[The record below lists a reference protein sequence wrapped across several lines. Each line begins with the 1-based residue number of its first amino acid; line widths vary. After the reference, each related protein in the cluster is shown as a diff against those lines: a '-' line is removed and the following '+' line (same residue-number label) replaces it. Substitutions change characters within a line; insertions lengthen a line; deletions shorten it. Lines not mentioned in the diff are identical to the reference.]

1 MTMVN
6 SSIVSSTS
14 PSGVGAGAGAAAS
27 ALETV
32 DAAALSSASL
42 SSVLGPAVAVTLLLN
57 DYAKYSLTE
66 RVSYHFH
73 LTETLGSTT
82 RTSSVANSSSTTV
95 SVPSNNNNPYYSSSI
110 ANPTTTATAT
120 AATATSSSLSAPPV
134 CGIARILECV
144 PTNHRF
150 TRKQRI
156 ALQNNMAQA
165 NAQAAQVVAASRQQ
179 LGRSG
184 RDGRLITTCHEPH
197 TLPLR
202 LNPSSRVFFAY
213 QTTRIAFCLDASPT
227 LTCTFGFGVDADDYA
242 ASVGGNSGGGGGGGD
257 CCCPLD
263 RLADMTRTF
272 FTALVESIPLQQ
284 QKSSWQPVIS
294 VSVLAV
300 YPRSATLSLQ
310 APSSAAENNNNAT
323 KGTLSSAKAAEENEP
338 PPASLLVRDYF
349 IHDKAS
355 AEQLCQKIER
365 WALGEVESEIARR
378 LSHHHHSSSSNG
390 SHAVDP
396 WNMPLYSSSS
406 LQDLMNAG
414 DAALSTMSS
423 AARPVLV
430 VATDGRSVS
439 CGAII
444 DIIHNSGDAD
454 RVDVPLVVLDL
465 SSPTSH
471 EPVWTNNNNNNIS
484 SPSPGIQAAPATM
497 LADHK
502 FSLLNYDPGGAMF
515 PLYLSDDTESLY
527 GICKATGGC
536 FFDGALLH
544 EAARTRAGQVERPDS
559 ALAIDHFF
567 AFRRHAMR
575 PNAVQWYA
583 LYSLSPLTPTFYS
596 SWGKLAP
603 PNYLRRRLAARAAT
617 TTTDAK
623 APQAE
628 SFMGS
633 PGASATSLPPTTGGG
648 GTGGGAGIG
657 ASEYRRG
664 HGPSVYFS
672 SSVGGNRSGPSGGDV
687 TKKSHVRRVFSTYII
702 NPIRILS
709 LLLTRVKEGY
719 RAKQYGQSTNDL
731 DKVFIMF
738 SLSLELGTVLH
749 YEISFKALASQ
760 NHHNHVGFA
769 HIKIELS
776 GEAGFIQMVKNDF
789 LHQQHSQFLPSRPLT
804 MAQQVSQRLCKILR
818 WIRKEDMLQ
827 SYLSPSRWSDQLSSP
842 ETPFIRRLGT
852 LTTQQTR
859 RHFRFDQFDCV
870 CEGHMLPGYAQD
882 TADFLEAFRDLDG
895 EDKLINAIAKWSTRA
910 ILLPDA
916 QQQEIKVW
924 KRFVRKIQTCA
935 SGLACYCLIEVTQ
948 SRVAGR
954 LFTVSVETFGGAST
968 NDRLAALASLKEALA
983 GLSDVTV
990 LDKQLD
996 RYLVAIPGNL
1006 DLKQRF
1012 LECQHDH
1019 ASWDLVNDPQLLPLL
1034 IRRRTEIGGYLLLE
1048 SRDDYALLARLEPR
1062 NCPNDEFDD
1071 PGDLVQYQ
1079 ITIFPDRAVV
1089 DLHMESEGGAFRSK
1103 MTGRRRFSPNFQSMI
1118 ERLKIRDQECG
1129 RALRSR
1135 TNLLRV
1141 FGTGTQEEQPL
1152 FESHAS
1158 SMSRLLQYAS
1168 PTYLRLRF
1176 FHTEGSGSANE
1187 CLHSLTRDLLLSAQL
1202 GPKVAPLSIDG
1213 KSNTLDEVGP
1223 GDWFL
1228 LEYDNHTMG
1237 LGHLS
1242 LATQCEVAEQ
1252 ERVYRILTLYT
1263 MSVSDVSELQLRFL
1277 LTS

>member
-1 MTMVN
+1 MTMMAN
-6 SSIVSSTS
+6 SSSAVVVGS
-14 PSGVGAGAGAAAS
+14 P
-27 ALETV
+27 E
-32 DAAALSSASL
+32 DAAAAAFLSSASL
-42 SSVLGPAVAVTLLLN
+42 SSVLGPAVAVTLLLQ
-57 DYAKYSLTE
+57 DYARYSLTE

-73 LTETLGSTT
+73 LTETLGSGSAAAQTH
-82 RTSSVANSSSTTV
+82 SNSITASAKSITTTV
-95 SVPSNNNNPYYSSSI
+95 SSGNNTSSSPI
-110 ANPTTTATAT
+110 SKPVT
-120 AATATSSSLSAPPV
+120 AATTTTPSLSAPPPV
-134 CGIARILECV
+134 CGISRILECV

-150 TRKQRI
+150 TRKQRV
-156 ALQNNMAQA
+156 ALQNSMAQA
-165 NAQAAQVVAASRQQ
+165 NAQAAAQAAAAAHQRN
-179 LGRSG
+179 SG
-184 RDGRLITTCHEPH
+184 LVSSTPYCHEPH

-227 LTCTFGFGVDADDYA
+227 LTCTFGFGVGADDYSTTPS
-242 ASVGGNSGGGGGGGD
+242 ASGGNGSD

-263 RLADMTRTF
+263 RLADMTKTF
-272 FTALVESIPLQQ
+272 FTALVENITLQQ
-284 QKSSWQPVIS
+284 KNSWQPVIS

-300 YPRSATLSLQ
+300 YPRSPTSSLQ
-310 APSSAAENNNNAT
+310 ATSTTTSSNNSDKRTA
-323 KGTLSSAKAAEENEP
+323 SSGNTAEENEP

-355 AEQLCQKIER
+355 AEQLCQRIEK

-378 LSHHHHSSSSNG
+378 LNHHHCNCNVSN
-390 SHAVDP
+390 SHAADP
-396 WNMPLYSSSS
+396 WNMPLHSSS
-406 LQDLMNAG
+406 LQDLLNAG

-423 AARPVLV
+423 AARPVIV

-444 DIIHNSGDAD
+444 DIVHNSGDAD
-454 RVDVPLVVLDL
+454 RVDVPLIVLDL

-471 EPVWTNNNNNNIS
+471 EPVWTNSHNNTNNIGS
-484 SPSPGIQAAPATM
+484 SCSSSGGTYSIQAAAATKTI

-559 ALAIDHFF
+559 VLAMDHFF
-567 AFRRHAMR
+567 AFRRHATR
-575 PNAVQWYA
+575 PNAVQWYT
-583 LYSLSPLTPTFYS
+583 LFSLSPLTPTFYS
-596 SWGKLAP
+596 SWGRLVP
-603 PNYLRRRLAARAAT
+603 PTYLRRRLAARAAAIT
-617 TTTDAK
+617 TIDAAATATA
-623 APQAE
+623 APSSLA
-628 SFMGS
+628 GS
-633 PGASATSLPPTTGGG
+633 PCAAAPSLPPPTGGG
-648 GTGGGAGIG
+648 GVNSIG
-657 ASEYRRG
+657 FSEHRRG
-664 HGPSVYFS
+664 HGPSVSFS
-672 SSVGGNRSGPSGGDV
+672 SSMGGTRAGPSGGDV

-709 LLLTRVKEGY
+709 LLLTRIKEGY

-731 DKVFIMF
+731 DKVFITF

-789 LHQQHSQFLPSRPLT
+789 LHQQHGHFYRSRPLT

-827 SYLSPSRWSDQLSSP
+827 SYLSPSRWTDQLSSP
-842 ETPFIRRLGT
+842 DTPFIRRLGT
-852 LTTQQTR
+852 LTSQQTR

-882 TADFLEAFRDLDG
+882 TADFLEAFRDFDG

-910 ILLPDA
+910 IVLADA
-916 QQQEIKVW
+916 QQQENKVL
-924 KRFVRKIQTCA
+924 KRYVRKTQTAA
-935 SGLACYCLIEVTQ
+935 SGLACYCLIEISQ

-968 NDRLAALASLKEALA
+968 SDRLAALASLKEALA

-990 LDKQLD
+990 LDRQLD
-996 RYLVAIPGNL
+996 RYLVAIPGSL

-1012 LECQHDH
+1012 LECQHNH

-1062 NCPNDEFDD
+1062 NCPNSNELDD
-1071 PGDLVQYQ
+1071 PGDLCQYQ
-1079 ITIFPDRAVV
+1079 ITIFPDKAVV

-1103 MTGRRRFSPNFQSMI
+1103 MTGRHRFSPNFQSMI

-1141 FGTGTQEEQPL
+1141 FATGTQEEQPP
-1152 FESHAS
+1152 FESRAS

-1168 PTYLRLRF
+1168 QTHLRLRF
-1176 FHTEGSGSANE
+1176 FHTEGSRSAND

-1202 GPKVAPLSIDG
+1202 GPKVAQLSIDA
-1213 KSNTLDEVGP
+1213 KSNTIDEAGP

-1237 LGHLS
+1237 IGHLS
-1242 LATQCEVAEQ
+1242 VTTECEVAEE
-1252 ERVYRILTLYT
+1252 ERSYRVLTLYT
-1263 MSVSDVSELQLRFL
+1263 MSVSDVRV
-1277 LTS
+1277 